1 MADSGTGGLV
11 FQRRNASRGRFLG
24 PASASIG
31 PRAQVVR
38 FFGPKGAIMKR
49 CAVRMTPTLVLAQ
62 RVLPLS
68 VLLVAAI
75 SVPVM
80 AFSPEGL
87 SRLEHLQQEKK
98 RADAE
103 VTRLSQQIQELRAEV
118 QRIKEDPTLVERAA
132 RDELGLVRKTEVV
145 FQFKD

>member
-1 MADSGTGGLV
+1 
-11 FQRRNASRGRFLG
+11 
-24 PASASIG
+24 
-31 PRAQVVR
+31 
-38 FFGPKGAIMKR
+38 
-49 CAVRMTPTLVLAQ
+49 MTPVVVLAQ
-62 RVLPLS
+62 RVLPLA
-68 VLLVAAI
+68 VLLVAGI

-87 SRLEHLQQEKK
+87 SRLEHLREEKK

-103 VTRLSQQIQELRAEV
+103 VARLSRQIQELRGEV

>member
-1 MADSGTGGLV
+1 
-11 FQRRNASRGRFLG
+11 
-24 PASASIG
+24 
-31 PRAQVVR
+31 
-38 FFGPKGAIMKR
+38 
-49 CAVRMTPTLVLAQ
+49 MTPVLVLAQ
-62 RVLPLS
+62 RALPLA
-68 VLLVAAI
+68 VLLVAGI

-87 SRLEHLQQEKK
+87 SRLEHLQEEKK

-103 VTRLSQQIQELRAEV
+103 VARLSRQIQELRAEV

>member
-1 MADSGTGGLV
+1 
-11 FQRRNASRGRFLG
+11 
-24 PASASIG
+24 
-31 PRAQVVR
+31 
-38 FFGPKGAIMKR
+38 
-49 CAVRMTPTLVLAQ
+49 MTPTLVLAQ

-68 VLLVAAI
+68 VLLVAAV

-87 SRLEHLQQEKK
+87 SRLEHLQEEKK
-98 RADAE
+98 RADTE
-103 VTRLSQQIQELRAEV
+103 VARLSQQIQELRAEV

>member
-1 MADSGTGGLV
+1 
-11 FQRRNASRGRFLG
+11 
-24 PASASIG
+24 
-31 PRAQVVR
+31 
-38 FFGPKGAIMKR
+38 
-49 CAVRMTPTLVLAQ
+49 MTPALVLAQ

-87 SRLEHLQQEKK
+87 ARLEHLQEEKK
-98 RADAE
+98 RADNE
-103 VTRLSQQIQELRAEV
+103 VARLSQQIQELRAEV
-118 QRIKEDPTLVERAA
+118 QRMKEDPSLVERAA

>member
-1 MADSGTGGLV
+1 MTPALV
-11 FQRRNASRGRFLG
+11 F
-24 PASASIG
+24 
-31 PRAQVVR
+31 
-38 FFGPKGAIMKR
+38 
-49 CAVRMTPTLVLAQ
+49 AQ

-68 VLLVAAI
+68 VLLVAGI

-87 SRLEHLQQEKK
+87 TRLEHLQEEKK

-103 VTRLSQQIQELRAEV
+103 VARLSRQIQELRTEV

-145 FQFKD
+145 FQFRE

>member
-1 MADSGTGGLV
+1 
-11 FQRRNASRGRFLG
+11 
-24 PASASIG
+24 
-31 PRAQVVR
+31 
-38 FFGPKGAIMKR
+38 MK
-49 CAVRMTPTLVLAQ
+49 PSLVLAQ
-62 RVLPLS
+62 RILPLS
-68 VLLVAAI
+68 VLLVAAV

-103 VTRLSQQIQELRAEV
+103 VARLSQQIQELRAEV
-118 QRIKEDPTLVERAA
+118 QRIKEDPSLVERAA